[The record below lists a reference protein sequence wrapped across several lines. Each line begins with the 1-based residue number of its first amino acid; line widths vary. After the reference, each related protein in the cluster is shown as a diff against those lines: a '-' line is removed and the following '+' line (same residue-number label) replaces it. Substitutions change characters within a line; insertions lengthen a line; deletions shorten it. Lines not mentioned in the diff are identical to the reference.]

1 MKTLSG
7 WMGRAMLAAAAGCLA
22 AGGALAHIKNEASQF
37 PDIEFSAARYD
48 IVVLVGAGIIPQ
60 TPVFE
65 PDSPLSRHDL
75 AAWVALARG
84 LGTGGETP
92 DVDALAAAALEHGA
106 VESLDG
112 NATYSELNALF
123 FDGSLSVDE
132 PGRTPTRGEAAS
144 FIADQL
150 PTEAGHALLESLDLQ
165 IGATGAVTSVRT
177 EGGEGHG
184 AAYVITVGGTDLPM
198 YAHGR
203 VANGPVDLLQWNGRE
218 VRRSFVREGDHGPM
232 WIYLEAEPR
241 EETAA
246 PAMAATPQTESGPPP
261 VDRKLMYWLVA
272 GVVVLGLALF
282 VRRRRSH

>member
-1 MKTLSG
+1 MISG
-7 WMGRAMLAAAAGCLA
+7 RMVRAMLAALAGCLA
-22 AGGALAHIKNEASQF
+22 AGAASAHIKNEASQF

-92 DVDALAAAALEHGA
+92 DVDALADAALAHGA

-132 PGRTPTRGEAAS
+132 PERTPARGEAAS

-150 PTEAGHALLESLDLQ
+150 STEAGHALLESLDLQ
-165 IGATGAVTSVRT
+165 IGPTGAVTSVRT

-184 AAYVITVGGTDLPM
+184 ASYVITVGGTDLPM

-203 VANGPVDLLQWNGRE
+203 VANGPADLLQWNGRE
-218 VRRSFVREGDHGPM
+218 IRRSFVRDGDDGPM

-241 EETAA
+241 EEAAA
-246 PAMAATPQTESGPPP
+246 PAMSAAPQVESGPPP

-282 VRRRRSH
+282 MRRRRSH